1 VVLDRLGDDG
11 GAGGDGS
18 ARELRLERAGGD
30 GSLRPIE
37 SVPSVQPAETRTRTE
52 CYEAARAAA
61 DGASREASEADA
73 GSDHAG
79 SDHAGSDHAG
89 SDHSGWDEVDATDR
103 PAVDGIRVTP
113 ERATHILDGDGT
125 GGGHRHGTGKPG
137 KTEFPASW
145 DDEKIVD
152 AIVDVA
158 RRPDQQPAHQEWN
171 NRWVA
176 RGTRDGVGIVAVVAS
191 DGRIW
196 TSWPTADSPG
206 VTKNPEEP

>member
-1 VVLDRLGDDG
+1 MLGCLVALDRSGDDG
-11 GAGGDGS
+11 GPRGIGAG
-18 ARELRLERAGGD
+18 REFGPGRD
-30 GSLRPIE
+30 FSVPVPVRPIE
-37 SVPSVQPAETRTRTE
+37 AAAPVRRAESRSRAE
-52 CYEAARAAA
+52 CYEALRAA
-61 DGASREASEADA
+61 DGTPREACEADG
-73 GSDHAG
+73 GSDRG
-79 SDHAGSDHAG
+79 
-89 SDHSGWDEVDATDR
+89 GWDEVDATDR
-103 PAVDGIRVTP
+103 PAAEDIRITP
-113 ERATHILDGDGT
+113 ERTTHILDGDGA
-125 GGGHRHGTGKPG
+125 GGGHRHGTDKPG

-145 DDEKIVD
+145 DDEKTVD

-158 RRPDQQPAHQEWN
+158 RRPDQQPTHQEWN

>member
-1 VVLDRLGDDG
+1 VLR
-11 GAGGDGS
+11 
-18 ARELRLERAGGD
+18 
-30 GSLRPIE
+30 
-37 SVPSVQPAETRTRTE
+37 
-52 CYEAARAAA
+52 AA
-61 DGASREASEADA
+61 DGRTPDGTDA
-73 GSDHAG
+73 ESDRG
-79 SDHAGSDHAG
+79 
-89 SDHSGWDEVDATDR
+89 GWDEVDAADR
-103 PAVDGIRVTP
+103 PAVEDIRITP

-152 AIVDVA
+152 AIVVVA
-158 RRPDQQPAHQEWN
+158 RRPDQQPTHQEWN

-176 RGTRDGVGIVAVVAS
+176 RGTRDDVGIVVVLAG

-196 TSWPTADSPG
+196 TSWPTPDSPG

>member
-1 VVLDRLGDDG
+1 MLGCLVALDRFGDDG
-11 GAGGDGS
+11 GPGGIGAG
-18 ARELRLERAGGD
+18 REFRPDRDVPAPV
-30 GSLRPIE
+30 SVRPIE
-37 SVPSVQPAETRTRTE
+37 AAAPVQRAESRTRAE
-52 CYEAARAAA
+52 CYEALRAAA
-61 DGASREASEADA
+61 DGTPREADEADA
-73 GSDHAG
+73 GSDRG
-79 SDHAGSDHAG
+79 
-89 SDHSGWDEVDATDR
+89 GWDEVDATDR
-103 PAVDGIRVTP
+103 PAVEDIRITP
-113 ERATHILDGDGT
+113 ERTTHILDGDGT